1 MCGEKSAPRITSPVS
16 WGSPPHVRGKG
27 GDLSGRVS
35 PDRITPACAGKRVLH
50 VLLRLFRGDHPRMCG
65 EKAAFQR
72 LHLAML
78 GSPPHVRGKDLQR
91 PRQHRGTGITPACAG
106 KSFCFRS
113 SSVRT
118 WDHPRMCGEKGSRYR
133 EQIYSLGSP
142 PHVRGKVTF
151 VIECPQLPKDHPR
164 MCGEKVLLWAG
175 LARSMG
181 SPPHVR
187 GKACLLCFLPIR
199 TGITPACAGKSTIH

>member
-1 MCGEKSAPRITSPVS
+1 MCGEKVQTLLYTDVQKGSPPRMRGKVIVDLVLTERHRI
-16 WGSPPHVRGKG
+16 PPHVRGKG

-35 PDRITPACAGKRVLH
+35 PDRITPACAGKSGTVGA
-50 VLLRLFRGDHPRMCG
+50 VGNAIGDHPRMCG

-142 PHVRGKVTF
+142 PHVRGKVSAFALHLSGHGITPACAGKRAVATVNKF
-151 VIECPQLPKDHPR
+151 IAWDHPR
-164 MCGEKVLLWAG
+164 MCGEK
-175 LARSMG
+175 
-181 SPPHVR
+181 SP
-187 GKACLLCFLPIR
+187 L
-199 TGITPACAGKSTIH
+199 